1 MDEKIYTLV
10 VDGKPIGPFT
20 LHELKENR
28 VKPDS
33 FVRKPGMDDYK
44 EAHEFPELRTL
55 LGFTRQ
61 FSDPQYFAG
70 FDLRLF
76 ASVIDWFIIFGI
88 LAFFELLLSLM
99 LDDRTKTLV
108 IIGSGLVLLPILKFF
123 YHIYMEF
130 HQQATVGKK
139 LINIKVTNMQ
149 GLAPSLSEVFIRNS
163 SKIISTGLLFFGY
176 LYSFL
181 NKKQQCLHDVIANTL
196 VIKDRL
202 V

>member
-1 MDEKIYTLV
+1 MEEKIYTLV
-10 VDGKPIGPFT
+10 VNGKPIGPFT
-20 LHELKENR
+20 LNELKENR

-33 FVRKPGMDDYK
+33 FVRKSGMDDYK

-55 LGFTRQ
+55 FGFSRQ
-61 FSDPQYFAG
+61 FADPQYFAG

-88 LAFFELLLSLM
+88 LAFFELLLALM
-99 LDDRTKTLV
+99 LNDRTKSLV
-108 IIGSGLVLLPILKFF
+108 IIGSGIVLLPILKFF

-149 GLAPSLSEVFIRNS
+149 GLAPSLSEVFIRNI

-181 NKKQQCLHDVIANTL
+181 NKKQQCLHDVMGNTL